1 MDTEFTRMGVV
12 YIHLIACCVAIGLV
26 FTSDIAMV
34 KQLLRADATEKL
46 DPTHLTNLQKTVSRA
61 LLILWITGLGI
72 IALDV
77 SLKGWAYLGNP
88 KLQAKIAIVCLMT
101 MNGVVLHKYVL
112 PLMQKAGSLLDLSF
126 NQRISATFA
135 GALSGVSWFYAA
147 MLGIGR
153 PLNWKYSLLEI
164 LAAYPLLIV
173 GGFVSMAML
182 TAWSQRKAG
191 IDSKAVL
198 NEKLAMSNIIIMPLV
213 RPRVLPNR
221 LTAA

>member
-1 MDTEFTRMGVV
+1 MNIEFTRMAVV
-12 YIHLIACCVAIGLV
+12 YFHLIACCVAIGLV
-26 FTSDIAMV
+26 LTSDIAMV
-34 KQLLRADATEKL
+34 KQLLRADPTEKL
-46 DPTHLTNLQKTVSRA
+46 DAKHLSELQKTVSRA
-61 LLILWITGLGI
+61 LLVLWITGLGI

-101 MNGVVLHKYVL
+101 MNGCVLHKYVL
-112 PLMQKAGSLLDLSF
+112 PLMQKAGSLLNLSF
-126 NQRISATFA
+126 NQCMSATFA

-164 LAAYPLLIV
+164 LAAYPVLIV

-182 TAWSQRKAG
+182 TVWSKRKAG
-191 IDSKAVL
+191 IDKKVVA
-198 NEKLAMSNIIIMPLV
+198 NEKAATSITIAMPLV
-213 RPRVLPNR
+213 RPIMRTNR